1 VAFVVG
7 LLAPLTMADYGVAST
22 ARASSW
28 KQGQRERV
36 QLECGLVLRIGQ
48 CDKENQ
54 GWREGPPLTV
64 SCQVPIR
71 GGPSPSRHI
80 RFKRKKNTAF

>member
-1 VAFVVG
+1 
-7 LLAPLTMADYGVAST
+7 
-22 ARASSW
+22 
-28 KQGQRERV
+28 V

-64 SCQVPIR
+64 SRQVRIR
-71 GGPSPSRHI
+71 GGPSPSRYI